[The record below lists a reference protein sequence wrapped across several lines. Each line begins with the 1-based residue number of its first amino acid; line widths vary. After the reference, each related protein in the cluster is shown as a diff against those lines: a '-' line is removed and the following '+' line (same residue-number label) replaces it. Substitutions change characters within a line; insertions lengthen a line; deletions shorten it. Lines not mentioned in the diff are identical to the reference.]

1 MTNIM
6 RKTALPLL
14 GFLGFLGWQTRA
26 MAHGVA
32 IEYQPTQAYEI
43 NAAYDTGEPMVDA
56 QVAVFAPDDPAT
68 PWMTGTTNAEGQFV
82 FSPSAP
88 GNWEVQVRQAGHG
101 DVLVIP
107 VVDVATASPDPG
119 SDQPGSQDLNA
130 STAEAA
136 ASNTTTATRD
146 YSPLQTSLMVGSVL
160 WGCIGTALFFSR
172 SKKE

>member
-14 GFLGFLGWQTRA
+14 GLLSLVSWQTRA
-26 MAHGVA
+26 NAHGVA

-43 NAAYDTGEPMVDA
+43 NAVYDTGEPMVNA
-56 QVAVFAPDDPAT
+56 QVVVFAPDDPAT
-68 PWMTGTTNAEGQFV
+68 PWLTGTTNATGQFV

-88 GNWEVQVRQAGHG
+88 GNWEIQVRQAGHG

-107 VVDVATASPDPG
+107 VADVATASPDPS
-119 SDQPGSQDLNA
+119 SDRPNAENPNA
-130 STAEAA
+130 STSAN
-136 ASNTTTATRD
+136 SATRK
-146 YSPLQTSLMVGSVL
+146 YSSLQTSLMIGSVL

-172 SKKE
+172 GKKG